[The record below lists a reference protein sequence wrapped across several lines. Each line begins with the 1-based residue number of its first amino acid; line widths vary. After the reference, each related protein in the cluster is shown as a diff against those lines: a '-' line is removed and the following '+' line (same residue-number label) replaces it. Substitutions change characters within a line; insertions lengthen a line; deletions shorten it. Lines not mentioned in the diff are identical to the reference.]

1 MLNNFNITNF
11 LRGKTMDIQLIFVLQ
26 FVLSLLVA
34 GLLARWY
41 AAPWL
46 ADKPLEAALM
56 VLLLPHAFRHV
67 GLAFIVPALN
77 QPGMPVDFAVAAA
90 YGDLLSGI
98 LALVALIALKGRW
111 AMAIPLVW
119 VFNIV
124 GAVDLANA
132 LRQDA
137 AILHMGA
144 TWFIPTFLVP
154 VLLVTHFMVFA
165 RLIKNAKGPQFLSAG
180 ESTQH

>member
-1 MLNNFNITNF
+1 MTIEA
-11 LRGKTMDIQLIFVLQ
+11 IFFLQ
-26 FVLSLLVA
+26 FTLSLVVV
-34 GLLARWY
+34 GLLSRWY
-41 AAPWL
+41 VAPWL
-46 ADKPLEAALM
+46 ADKPLEVALM
-56 VLLLPHAFRHV
+56 VLLVPHAFRHV

-77 QPGMPVDFAVAAA
+77 QPGLPADFATAAA

-98 LALVALIALKGRW
+98 LALVALIALRGRW

-119 VFNIV
+119 VFSIV

-132 LRQDA
+132 LRQDG

-154 VLLVTHFMVFA
+154 ILLVTHVMVFA
-165 RLIKNAKGPQFLSAG
+165 RLIKHAKGLEFLYTSQ
-180 ESTQH
+180 SR

>member
-1 MLNNFNITNF
+1 
-11 LRGKTMDIQLIFVLQ
+11 MDILLIFVLQ
-26 FVLSLLVA
+26 FVLSLIVV

-41 AAPWL
+41 AVPWL
-46 ADKPLEAALM
+46 AEKPLEVALM
-56 VLLLPHAFRHV
+56 VLLVPHAFRHV

-77 QPGMPVDFAVAAA
+77 QPGMPLDFAIAAA

-98 LALVALIALKGRW
+98 LALVALIALRGRW

-132 LRQDA
+132 LRQDG
-137 AILHMGA
+137 AILYMGA
-144 TWFIPTFLVP
+144 TWFIPTFVVP
-154 VLLVTHFMVFA
+154 VLLVTHAMVFA
-165 RLIKNAKGPQFLSAG
+165 RLIRRARGRQYLSASEG
-180 ESTQH
+180 TQ

>member
-1 MLNNFNITNF
+1 MTIEA
-11 LRGKTMDIQLIFVLQ
+11 IFFLQ
-26 FVLSLLVA
+26 FALSLVVV

-41 AAPWL
+41 VVPWL
-46 ADKPLEAALM
+46 VDKPLEVALM
-56 VLLLPHAFRHV
+56 ALLVPHAFRHV
-67 GLAFIVPALN
+67 GMAFIVPALN
-77 QPGMPVDFAVAAA
+77 QPGMPLDFATAAA

-124 GAVDLANA
+124 GAADLVNA
-132 LRQDA
+132 LSHGGA
-137 AILHMGA
+137 VLYMGA

-154 VLLVTHFMVFA
+154 VLLVTHVMVFS
-165 RLIKNAKGPQFLSAG
+165 RLISSVRDHQFASA
-180 ESTQH
+180 HK

>member
-1 MLNNFNITNF
+1 MTIEAVFF
-11 LRGKTMDIQLIFVLQ
+11 LQ
-26 FVLSLLVA
+26 FILSLIVV
-34 GLLARWY
+34 GLLSRWY
-41 AAPWL
+41 ATPWL
-46 ADKPLEAALM
+46 ADKSLQVALM
-56 VLLLPHAFRHV
+56 VLLVPHAFRHV

-77 QPGMPVDFAVAAA
+77 QPGMPVDFATAAA

-124 GAVDLANA
+124 GAADLANA

-137 AILHMGA
+137 AILYMGA
-144 TWFIPTFLVP
+144 TWFIPTFVVP
-154 VLLVTHFMVFA
+154 VLLATHFMVFA
-165 RLIKNAKGPQFLSAG
+165 RLIKNAKGARFLSAG
-180 ESTQH
+180 VSTQ